1 MNTTGKI
8 IVAAAAGVA
17 VGALFGIL
25 FAPDKGS
32 ETRRKVNEEGKKFAD
47 DLKDTMRKGKEKF
60 NNLKDEFEQMV
71 KEKAEQFDRR
81 NSGEGRQV

>member
-8 IVAAAAGVA
+8 IAAAAAGVA
-17 VGALFGIL
+17 IGAVLGIL
-25 FAPDKGS
+25 LAPDKGI
-32 ETRRKVNEEGKKFAD
+32 ETRRKMSEEGKKFAD

-60 NNLKDEFEQMV
+60 TSLKDEFEQMV

-81 NSGEGRQV
+81 NAGEGRQV